1 MKRETAGLLA
11 GILCLSLAGCGQN
24 IPVTAADGAKWDDS
38 WVSVGGIL
46 GVDTPDGLDSRENND
61 TLGVNG
67 MYYATWSSGE
77 AEPYVNEDG
86 EDTDLYDAQLYLL
99 LAGYKETGKA
109 EESAAEWLGLASEQY
124 NIEDTFTETYNG
136 QKFTV
141 ITYTFDA
148 SETNPYA
155 RGASAFGVYRNYAI
169 SAELSCR
176 EQFGGDAQA
185 ILADFLEN
193 CHYAA

>member
-1 MKRETAGLLA
+1 MKKLSLLLLTGA
-11 GILCLSLAGCGQN
+11 MSLSLAGCGQN
-24 IPVTAADGAKWDDS
+24 IPVTAADGAKWDGS
-38 WVSVGGIL
+38 WVTVGGIL
-46 GVDTPDGLDSRENND
+46 GVDTPAGLDSRENND

-86 EDTDLYDAQLYLL
+86 EDTDLYDAQLYVL
-99 LAGYKETGKA
+99 LAGAKSA
-109 EESAAEWLGLASEQY
+109 EEAESTAAEWLEMASGQY
-124 NIEDTFTETYNG
+124 QIEATSTETYNG

-141 ITYTFDA
+141 ITYTFSSD
-148 SETNPYA
+148 TNPFSH
-155 RGASAFGVYRNYAI
+155 GASAFGVYRNYAV

-176 EQFGGDAQA
+176 EKFDGDAQTV
-185 ILADFLEN
+185 LADFLEN

>member
-1 MKRETAGLLA
+1 MKQAVTALLA
-11 GILCLSLAGCGQN
+11 GVLCLSLAGCGQN
-24 IPVTAADGAKWDDS
+24 IPVMAADGAKWDDS

-46 GVDTPDGLDSRENND
+46 GVDTPEGLDSRENND

-86 EDTDLYDAQLYLL
+86 ENTDLYDAQLYLL
-99 LAGYKETGKA
+99 LAGYKEAGKA
-109 EESAAEWLGLASEQY
+109 EDSAVEWLDMASKQY
-124 NIEDTFTETYNG
+124 NVENTFTATYNG
-136 QKFTV
+136 QDFTV
-141 ITYTFDA
+141 ITYTFD

-176 EQFGGDAQA
+176 DRFVGDEQA